1 MSPQSSER
9 KNLSQIQ
16 GSLNTKST
24 PQRKALI
31 TSLRERCSSWKEL
44 LIVKQ
49 GSEAALSQYTK
60 RNQLRDFPGG
70 PEVRTSLP
78 LQECRFDPW
87 SGS

>member
-9 KNLSQIQ
+9 KNWSQIP

-31 TSLRERCSSWKEL
+31 TGLRERCSSWKEL

-49 GSEAALSQYTK
+49 GSEAALSQ
-60 RNQLRDFPGG
+60 
-70 PEVRTSLP
+70 
-78 LQECRFDPW
+78 
-87 SGS
+87 